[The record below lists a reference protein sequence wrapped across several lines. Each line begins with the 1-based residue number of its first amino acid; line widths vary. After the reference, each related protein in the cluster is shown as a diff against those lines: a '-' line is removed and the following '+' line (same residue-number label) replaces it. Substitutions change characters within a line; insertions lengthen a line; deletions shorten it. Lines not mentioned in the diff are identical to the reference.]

1 MKSSIFP
8 KLSKSSS
15 TTSLRKTTTSVLS
28 TRSSFYLN
36 QNSHISDSFE
46 SYYYYPMNERDIVSP
61 QEEKID
67 LNQTMKKLNEW
78 DRENITSY
86 QHKPK
91 RKTIFQEFK
100 NKSNSTKASRK
111 SLSFSKPVQLKTK
124 ELEKIFKIN
133 HKISNHLSC
142 TIHKLTA
149 LQKERE
155 EIIKE
160 NESRERLIATYKELI
175 LLKIK
180 KRKYQQLLND
190 SCSMLDH
197 AKTEYILSVD
207 VLKDRIK
214 AVQKYYEAFKDK
226 PVSDESFEEEK
237 KNFVQ
242 PKKQS
247 ERKGGNKRGS
257 TMMVNNERAKIIFEE
272 KTRKYAEYN
281 AIVEDINNEINQY
294 DIKYSKIKK
303 DLSSLIEEIRSKLE
317 SVTAQKT
324 KLKKEFSI
332 LLIDEKNYYL
342 NLLKNGDQPRKEGLV
357 WIVKRLIELGIQPE
371 LSFFPKFIDNEQIQ
385 YITSIAELQVERQQL
400 EALLKQFSYRQHI
413 IELNRSRQDISEEIK
428 QKMNEIMEFDYAFY
442 NKKVKHFF
450 FDKFKEFLN
459 SPFISRSNL
468 NEIEKVFKDYIFLM
482 REVCNNILNNNYVLK
497 AVKELKKAISLGN
510 YEYNLKMESRYRT
523 IKKQEYDEDINILK
537 KRIKEITLTLESMI
551 KTEASRFKE
560 KYYYFTKKFKNKS
573 YYQNVF
579 LCLFG
584 SANQIYNL

>member
-1 MKSSIFP
+1 MKSSILP

-15 TTSLRKTTTSVLS
+15 ATSLRKTTTSFLS
-28 TRSSFYLN
+28 TRSSYLN

-61 QEEKID
+61 REEKID

-78 DRENITSY
+78 DRENINSY
-86 QHKPK
+86 QYKPK

-100 NKSNSTKASRK
+100 NKSHSTKAFRGN
-111 SLSFSKPVQLKTK
+111 LSYTKPIQLKTK
-124 ELEKIFKIN
+124 ELEQIYKIN
-133 HKISNHLSC
+133 SKISNHLSC
-142 TIHKLTA
+142 TINKLTA

-160 NESRERLIATYKELI
+160 NESRERLITTYKDLI
-175 LLKIK
+175 ILKIK

-190 SCSMLDH
+190 SCGMLDH
-197 AKTEYILSVD
+197 AKTEYSLSVD

-214 AVQKYYEAFKDK
+214 AVQKYYEAFRDK

-237 KNFVQ
+237 KNHIQ
-242 PKKQS
+242 PKKMT
-247 ERKGGNKRGS
+247 ERKGGSKRVS
-257 TMMVNNERAKIIFEE
+257 MMVINNERAKIIFEE

-281 AIVEDINNEINQY
+281 SIVEDINKEIHQY
-294 DIKYSKIKK
+294 DVKYGKIKK
-303 DLSSLIEEIRSKLE
+303 ELSSLIEEIRSKLE
-317 SVTAQKT
+317 SVTAQKA
-324 KLKKEFSI
+324 KLKKEFSM
-332 LLIDEKNYYL
+332 LLVEEKNYYL
-342 NLLKNGDQPRKEGLV
+342 NLLKTGDQPRKEGLS
-357 WIVKRLIELGIQPE
+357 WIVKRIIELGIQPE
-371 LSFFPKFIDNEQIQ
+371 LSFFPKFLDNDQIQ

-413 IELNRSRQDISEEIK
+413 IELNRSRQDISEEIR
-428 QKMNEIMEFDYAFY
+428 QKMNEILEFDYAFY

-450 FDKFKEFLN
+450 FDKFKDFLN
-459 SPFISRSNL
+459 SSFISRSNL

-510 YEYNLKMESRYRT
+510 YEYKLKMESHYKT

-551 KTEASRFKE
+551 KAEASRFKE

-579 LCLFG
+579 ISLFG